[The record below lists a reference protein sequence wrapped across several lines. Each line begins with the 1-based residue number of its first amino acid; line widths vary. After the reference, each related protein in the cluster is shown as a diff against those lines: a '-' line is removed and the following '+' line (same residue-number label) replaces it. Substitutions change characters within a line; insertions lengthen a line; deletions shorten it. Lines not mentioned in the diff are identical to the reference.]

1 MAEMAAQGKE
11 PEILFWVGCAGSF
24 DERAQK
30 ITRDIC
36 KILNHVGIS
45 FAVLGTE
52 ESCTGDPAKRAGN
65 EFLFQ
70 MQAMMNIQ
78 VLDGYNIKKIVTG
91 CPHCFNTIKNEYPGL
106 GGNYEVI
113 HHSQLIQ
120 QLIDEG
126 KLKAEG
132 GESFKGKRI
141 TYHDPCYLG
150 RGNNVY
156 EAPRKALEILDADL
170 VEMKRCKS
178 NGLCCGAGG
187 AQMFKEPEKG
197 NKDINIERME
207 DVLESKATVVAA
219 ACPFCMTMLRDGV
232 KHEKK
237 NRKYRCWILQRSLQ
251 GQTDYSF
258 SVFKILHCIIQAI
271 QTFGRY
277 SFYRDAQTGRHRI
290 NISFRIIIS
299 LHNNIIL

>member
-1 MAEMAAQGKE
+1 MAQMAAEGKE

-24 DERAQK
+24 DERAQR

-36 KILNHVGIS
+36 KILQHVGIS
-45 FAVLGTE
+45 YAVLGTE

-70 MQAMMNIQ
+70 MQAMTNIE
-78 VLDGYNIKKIVTG
+78 VLNGYNIKNIVTG
-91 CPHCFNTIKNEYPGL
+91 CPHCFNTIRNEYPGL

-113 HHSQLIQ
+113 HHTQLIQ
-120 QLIDEG
+120 QLIEDG
-126 KLKAEG
+126 KLMADD

-141 TYHDPCYLG
+141 TFHDPCYLG

-156 EAPRKALEILDADL
+156 AAPRKALEILDADL

-197 NKDINIERME
+197 NKDINIERIDE
-207 DVLESKATVVAA
+207 VIASQATIVASG
-219 ACPFCMTMLRDGV
+219 CPFCMTMLSDGV
-232 KHEKK
+232 KNREKEQEIVVLDIAEITVK
-237 NRKYRCWILQRSLQ
+237 ANGL
-251 GQTDYSF
+251 
-258 SVFKILHCIIQAI
+258 
-271 QTFGRY
+271 
-277 SFYRDAQTGRHRI
+277 
-290 NISFRIIIS
+290 
-299 LHNNIIL
+299 

>member
-1 MAEMAAQGKE
+1 MAQMAAKGE
-11 PEILFWVGCAGSF
+11 TPDILFWVGCAGSF

-36 KILNHVGIS
+36 KILQHVGIN
-45 FAVLGTE
+45 FAILGTE

-70 MQAMMNIQ
+70 MQAMTAIQ
-78 VLDGYNIKKIVTG
+78 VLDGYEIKKIVTG
-91 CPHCFNTIKNEYPGL
+91 CPHCFNTIKNEYPNL

-132 GESFKGKRI
+132 GESFKGKKI
-141 TYHDPCYLG
+141 TFHDPCYLG
-150 RGNNVY
+150 RANGVY
-156 EAPRKALEILDADL
+156 EAPRKALEILDTEL

-187 AQMFKEPEKG
+187 GQMFKEPEKG
-197 NKDINIERME
+197 TKDINIERIDE
-207 DVLESKATVVAA
+207 ALALQPNIVASS
-219 ACPFCMTMLRDGV
+219 CPFCMTMLSDGIKNFNKEEQV
-232 KHEKK
+232 KVLDIAEITVRA
-237 NRKYRCWILQRSLQ
+237 NGL
-251 GQTDYSF
+251 
-258 SVFKILHCIIQAI
+258 
-271 QTFGRY
+271 
-277 SFYRDAQTGRHRI
+277 
-290 NISFRIIIS
+290 
-299 LHNNIIL
+299 

>member
-1 MAEMAAQGKE
+1 MNIPTMAQLAAKGE
-11 PEILFWVGCAGSF
+11 TPDILFWVGCAGSF

-36 KILNHVGIS
+36 KILQHVGIN
-45 FAVLGTE
+45 FAILGTE

-70 MQAMMNIQ
+70 MQAMTAIQ
-78 VLDGYNIKKIVTG
+78 VLDGYEIKKIVTG
-91 CPHCFNTIKNEYPGL
+91 CPHCFNTIKNEYPNL

-132 GESFKGKRI
+132 GESFKGKKI
-141 TYHDPCYLG
+141 TFHDPCYLG
-150 RGNNVY
+150 RANGVY
-156 EAPRKALEILDADL
+156 EAPRKALEILDAEL

-187 AQMFKEPEKG
+187 GQMFKEPEKG
-197 NKDINIERME
+197 TKDINIERIDE
-207 DVLESKATVVAA
+207 ALALQPNIVASS
-219 ACPFCMTMLRDGV
+219 CPFCMTMLSDGV
-232 KHEKK
+232 KNFNKEEE
-237 NRKYRCWILQRSLQ
+237 
-251 GQTDYSF
+251 
-258 SVFKILHCIIQAI
+258 VKILDIAEITVRAN
-271 QTFGRY
+271 G
-277 SFYRDAQTGRHRI
+277 
-290 NISFRIIIS
+290 
-299 LHNNIIL
+299 L

>member
-1 MAEMAAQGKE
+1 MSGRKR
-11 PEILFWVGCAGSF
+11 L
-24 DERAQK
+24 
-30 ITRDIC
+30 TRDIC

-70 MQAMMNIQ
+70 MQAMSNIQ
-78 VLDGYNIKKIVTG
+78 VLDAYQIKKIVTG
-91 CPHCFNTIKNEYPGL
+91 CPHCFNIIKNEYPGL

-150 RGNNVY
+150 RGNNIY
-156 EAPRKALEILDADL
+156 EAPRKALEILDAEL

-197 NKDINIERME
+197 AKDINLERMV
-207 DVLESKATVVAA
+207 DVLEVKAQVIAA
-219 ACPFCMTMLRDGV
+219 ACPFCMTMLTDGV
-232 KHEKK
+232 KLENKE
-237 NRKYRCWILQRSLQ
+237 
-251 GQTDYSF
+251 DE
-258 SVFKILHCIIQAI
+258 IQVLDIAEI
-271 QTFGRY
+271 TARANG
-277 SFYRDAQTGRHRI
+277 
-290 NISFRIIIS
+290 
-299 LHNNIIL
+299 L